1 MNVPK
6 PPILTPEENEIIA
19 KFRDK
24 MDRFKTYTIKDG
36 ELVVSVDRMKDKLVE
51 LEGLMSEKYIK
62 YDESLLFD
70 DEPLSFDD
78 EPLPFDDEPLPFDDL
93 GGSKEFCFQSEDE
106 KASNPYTRR
115 EQIPKKVYDK
125 NDIMELL
132 QCGNQKALNFL
143 KLLFQMK
150 YAIKVGKSYL
160 IKVEDFDRFFED
172 FKGKEI
178 MI

>member
-1 MNVPK
+1 MNASK
-6 PPILTPEENEIIA
+6 PPVLNPEESEIIA

-24 MDRFKTYTIKDG
+24 MDKFHSYTIKDG
-36 ELVVSVDRMKDKLVE
+36 ELVVNVDGMKDRFAE
-51 LEGLMSEKYIK
+51 LESLMSEKYISFDDESWPFG
-62 YDESLLFD
+62 DESLPF
-70 DEPLSFDD
+70 ED
-78 EPLPFDDEPLPFDDL
+78 EPLPFDDVGEAKEF
-93 GGSKEFCFQSEDE
+93 GSKSEDE
-106 KASNPYTRR
+106 ETLNSDAKK
-115 EQIPKKVYDK
+115 EQIPKRVYDK

-178 MI
+178 VI